1 MRVLDNQQ
9 LLKYDQLSTG
19 QKCFLSVIF
28 KLAILMQQNKTGI
41 VIMDDSLN
49 NLDNVNFKNL
59 IEICNTLP
67 FQIIAVYQSRVEIEG
82 IKQFLVTRQ
91 NGESKID

>member
-1 MRVLDNQQ
+1 
-9 LLKYDQLSTG
+9 
-19 QKCFLSVIF
+19 
-28 KLAILMQQNKTGI
+28 
-41 VIMDDSLN
+41 MDDSLN